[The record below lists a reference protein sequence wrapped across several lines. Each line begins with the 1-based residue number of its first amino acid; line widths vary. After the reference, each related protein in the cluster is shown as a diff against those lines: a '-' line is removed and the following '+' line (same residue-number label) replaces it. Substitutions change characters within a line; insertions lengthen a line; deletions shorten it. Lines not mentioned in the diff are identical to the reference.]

1 MRHFLREYYIVTA
14 VSIAILIGVIL
25 QLTNQAAALAW
36 LFSVFSLLV
45 AAKLFWEMILELKN
59 GKYGVDILAIMA
71 IISTIVVGEYW
82 ATIVIVL
89 MLTGGEALEDY
100 AGKRATRELTALL
113 ARAPLTA
120 HRQNKDGSVQDIPV
134 KDVQIGDTLSIKPA
148 EVIPVDATLLT
159 QVATFDE
166 SSLTGESLPVEHKK
180 GQALL
185 SGSVNGDT
193 AITVKAIRAAK
204 DSQYQQII
212 ELVKAATG
220 SEAPFVRLA
229 DRYAVPFTVISLLI
243 AGLAW
248 GLSGNALRFAEVL
261 VVATPCPLLLGAPI
275 AFISG
280 MSRSAKHGIIV
291 KNGATLEKL
300 ARIQTAAFDKT
311 GTLTYGQPEVAGII
325 PIKGIDQ
332 KELLKIAASAEHQS
346 AHTLAQALQ
355 IAAKAKD
362 IPIVQAQHVKE
373 TTAQGVEA
381 LIGGQQVLVGKI
393 SFLRGHS
400 LHVDEP
406 AVSVGETAVYI
417 ARDGTYIGA
426 ISFADKLRQNSK
438 ETLQQLSDLGVKH
451 TLMLTGDATVTAQ
464 RIAAQLGIEH
474 FHAESLPKN
483 KVDEIKGIK
492 ERPVMM
498 VGDGV
503 NDAPVLAVADV
514 GVAMGAR
521 GSTAASE
528 TANVVIL
535 LDDISRV
542 ALAVSI
548 ARRTMRIALQSIWI
562 GIAISIGLMLVAATG
577 VIPAVVGAGLQEV
590 VDVVVIFNALRA
602 HGSWIKTKSLLPAPA
617 QRPQG

>member
-1 MRHFLREYYIVTA
+1 MKHFFREYYIVTA
-14 VSIAILIGVIL
+14 VSIAILIGAVL
-25 QLTNQAAALAW
+25 QLTNQTAALAW
-36 LFSVFSLLV
+36 LFSIFSLAV
-45 AAKLFWEMILELKN
+45 AAKLFWGMIKELRT

-100 AGKRATRELTALL
+100 AGRRATRELSALL
-113 ARAPLTA
+113 ARAPLTT
-120 HRQNKDGSVQDIPV
+120 HRKNKDGTTEDIAV
-134 KDVQIGDTLSIKPA
+134 KDVAIGDVLVIKPS
-148 EVIPVDATLLT
+148 ETIPVDATLLT
-159 QVATFDE
+159 EVATFDE

-193 AITVKAIRAAK
+193 AITIKAVRESK

-248 GLSGNALRFAEVL
+248 ALSGNALRFAEVL

-300 ARIQTAAFDKT
+300 ARIQTVAFDKT
-311 GTLTYGQPEVAGII
+311 GTLTHGQPEVASIMPAHGVN
-325 PIKGIDQ
+325 KD
-332 KELLKIAASAEHQS
+332 ELLKAAASAEHQS

-355 IAAKAKD
+355 IAAKAKG
-362 IPIVQAQHVKE
+362 ITIAQAERVRE

-393 SFLRGHS
+393 SFLREHS
-400 LHVDEP
+400 LHIDEP
-406 AVSVGETAVYI
+406 TVSVGETAVYV
-417 ARDGTYIGA
+417 ARDGKYVGSIT
-426 ISFADKLRQNSK
+426 FADKLRENSK
-438 ETLQQLSDLGVKH
+438 ETLQQLTHLGVKH
-451 TLMLTGDATVTAQ
+451 TLMLTGDAKVTAQ
-464 RIAAQLGIEH
+464 RIAGELGIEH
-474 FHAESLPKN
+474 YHAECLPKD
-483 KVDEIKGIK
+483 KVDEVKNIH

-503 NDAPVLAVADV
+503 NDAPVLAAADV

-528 TANVVIL
+528 TADVVIL
-535 LDDISRV
+535 LDDISRT
-542 ALAVSI
+542 ALAISI
-548 ARRTMRIALQSIWI
+548 ARRTMRIALQSIGI

-577 VIPAVVGAGLQEV
+577 IIPAVVGAGLQEV

-602 HGSWIKTKSLLPAPA
+602 HGSWVKAKS
-617 QRPQG
+617 

>member
-1 MRHFLREYYIVTA
+1 MKHFLREYYIVTA
-14 VSIAILIGVIL
+14 VSIAILIGIVL
-25 QLTNQAAALAW
+25 QLTHQGLALAW
-36 LFSVFSLLV
+36 LFGVFSLAV
-45 AAKLFWEMILELKN
+45 AAKLFWEMIGELKN
-59 GKYGVDILAIMA
+59 GKYGVDILAIIA

-100 AGKRATRELTALL
+100 ASQRATRELSALL
-113 ARAPLTA
+113 ARAPVTT
-120 HRQNKDGSVQDIPV
+120 HRQNKDGSIE
-134 KDVQIGDTLSIKPA
+134 DVAVTDVRIGDTLAIKPA
-148 EVIPVDATLLT
+148 EIIPVDATLLT
-159 QVATFDE
+159 DVATFDE

-193 AITVKAIRAAK
+193 AITIKALRTAH

-212 ELVKAATG
+212 ELVKAASNT
-220 SEAPFVRLA
+220 EAPFVRLA
-229 DRYAVPFTVISLLI
+229 DRYAVPFTIISLLI
-243 AGLAW
+243 AGFAW
-248 GLSGNALRFAEVL
+248 FSTGNGLRFAEVL

-300 ARIQTAAFDKT
+300 ARIQTVAFDKT
-311 GTLTYGQPEVAGII
+311 GTLTHGQPEVAEIT
-325 PIKGIDQ
+325 PVKGVDAP
-332 KELLKIAASAEHQS
+332 ELLKIAASAEHQS

-355 IAAKAKD
+355 IAAKAKN
-362 IPIVQAQHVKE
+362 IAIVRAEHVKE

-381 LIGGQQVLVGKI
+381 LINGQQILVGKI
-393 SFLRGHS
+393 GFLREHS

-406 AVSVGETAVYI
+406 KVSVGETAVYV
-417 ARDGTYIGA
+417 ARDGAYIGS
-426 ISFADKLRQNSK
+426 ISFADKLRENSQ
-438 ETLQQLSDLGVKH
+438 ETLTKLAHLGVRH
-451 TLMLTGDATVTAQ
+451 TLMLTGDAKVTAQ
-464 RIAAQLGIEH
+464 RIAGQLDIEH
-474 FHAESLPKN
+474 FHAECLPKD
-483 KVDEIKGIK
+483 KVDEIKNIK

-503 NDAPVLAVADV
+503 NDAPVLAAADV

-528 TANVVIL
+528 TADVVIM
-535 LDDISRV
+535 LDDISRT
-542 ALAVSI
+542 ALAI
-548 ARRTMRIALQSIWI
+548 AIGRHTMRIALQSIWVGI
-562 GIAISIGLMLVAATG
+562 GISIGLMLVAATG

-602 HGSWIKTKSLLPAPA
+602 HGSWIKAKRSLPAPA
-617 QRPQG
+617 QPPQD